1 LGFGGNDVWNA
12 DILVKRN
19 YAADVSSNKNN
30 KNQPISQ
37 SQASGQAQ
45 VIAQNKIKIDLIIFY
60 LTLLKYNNIPK
71 LTVLQ
76 TMTTP
81 KNWSHML
88 QILLF
93 LANNCWVFTSN
104 VILLFTYIFEFDI

>member
-1 LGFGGNDVWNA
+1 MWNA

-19 YAADVSSNKNN
+19 YVADVSNRNN

-60 LTLLKYNNIPK
+60 LTILKYNNMPK

-93 LANNCWVFTSN
+93 LANNCWVYLLLN
-104 VILLFTYIFEFDI
+104 NILYY

>member
-1 LGFGGNDVWNA
+1 MWCA

-19 YAADVSSNKNN
+19 YAADVSNKNN

-37 SQASGQAQ
+37 PQASGQAQ
-45 VIAQNKIKIDLIIFY
+45 VIAQNKIKIDLVIFY
-60 LTLLKYNNIPK
+60 LTILKYNNMPK

-93 LANNCWVFTSN
+93 LANNCWVFTSIN
-104 VILLFTYIFEFDI
+104 NIILLFL